1 MYTVNF
7 CLEDV
12 LYIFLVIPHTDCR
25 YLPRRYM
32 MSSGTLSLAG
42 VFFGFG
48 LKFYF
53 NARREVGRLH
63 THTHT
68 HTHTHMH
75 THTHTHTH
83 TKPTLAS
90 YCSRHYLVHLPF
102 LSPCPLPPAPP
113 LQMSEFLIQAYKNG
127 SFQMVVEMTN
137 LRDRLF
143 SSHLFA
149 LLQVQQ
155 QLLALVRTTHSLATA
170 RESADRLFR
179 TTFGPNVAGK

>member
-1 MYTVNF
+1 
-7 CLEDV
+7 
-12 LYIFLVIPHTDCR
+12 
-25 YLPRRYM
+25 
-32 MSSGTLSLAG
+32 
-42 VFFGFG
+42 
-48 LKFYF
+48 
-53 NARREVGRLH
+53 
-63 THTHT
+63 
-68 HTHTHMH
+68 MH
-75 THTHTHTH
+75 THTQ
-83 TKPTLAS
+83 S
-90 YCSRHYLVHLPF
+90 LPWPLIAADITSF
-102 LSPCPLPPAPP
+102 TSPFSPPPPAPP